1 MRMCYLSISHTNVF
15 SVTVPPR
22 RLQEGSGALIKG
34 AFAGQE
40 CGLLHPGVTGAGCL
54 LGRASAQMASRGLR
68 SVAAEP
74 GCNEAFPLHRCA
86 SSEPPAPPLAQNTR
100 VQGYN
105 TTLHTH
111 LRPIFVSVLLSS
123 PSVLFSFLLPTF
135 RSPTAIWVSGLREIT
150 PLFPQLG
157 QGRSS
162 ELKNRIRV
170 KAKTD

>member
-74 GCNEAFPLHRCA
+74 RCNEAFPLHRCA
-86 SSEPPAPPLAQNTR
+86 SSEPPAPPLAR
-100 VQGYN
+100 A
-105 TTLHTH
+105 HTH
-111 LRPIFVSVLLSS
+111 KVTTQHCTHTSVPFLSRFCC
-123 PSVLFSFLLPTF
+123 PL
-135 RSPTAIWVSGLREIT
+135 
-150 PLFPQLG
+150 PLFFSPFFFPPSGPQLPSG
-157 QGRSS
+157 SRGSEKSHRSS
-162 ELKNRIRV
+162 LSWARAR
-170 KAKTD
+170 APS

>member
-15 SVTVPPR
+15 SVTVPPPR

-68 SVAAEP
+68 SMAAEP
-74 GCNEAFPLHRCA
+74 GCNEASRTTA
-86 SSEPPAPPLAQNTR
+86 SPSTH

-105 TTLHTH
+105 TTLHTPPSH
-111 LRPIFVSVLLSS
+111 FCLGFAVLSLCSFLLSS
-123 PSVLFSFLLPTF
+123 SHLPV
-135 RSPTAIWVSGLREIT
+135 PNCHLGLRAQRNHT
-150 PLFPQLG
+150 APPSAG
-157 QGRSS
+157 PGP
-162 ELKNRIRV
+162 ELR
-170 KAKTD
+170 AKEQN

>member
-40 CGLLHPGVTGAGCL
+40 CGLLHPGVTGAGCS

-74 GCNEAFPLHRCA
+74 GVMRPFPFTAARPRSLPHHRQPEHTRTRLQHNTA
-86 SSEPPAPPLAQNTR
+86 HTPPSHFCLGFAVLS
-100 VQGYN
+100 
-105 TTLHTH
+105 LCS
-111 LRPIFVSVLLSS
+111 FLLSS
-123 PSVLFSFLLPTF
+123 SHLPV
-135 RSPTAIWVSGLREIT
+135 PNCHLGLRAQRNHTT
-150 PLFPQLG
+150 PPSAG
-157 QGRSS
+157 PGP
-162 ELKNRIRV
+162 ELRAREQN
-170 KAKTD
+170 